1 MNMINE
7 NFGYEVI
14 SKITGLSISEIEE
27 IVKNNKDK
35 N

>member
-27 IVKNNKDK
+27 LAKSNKDED
-35 N
+35 